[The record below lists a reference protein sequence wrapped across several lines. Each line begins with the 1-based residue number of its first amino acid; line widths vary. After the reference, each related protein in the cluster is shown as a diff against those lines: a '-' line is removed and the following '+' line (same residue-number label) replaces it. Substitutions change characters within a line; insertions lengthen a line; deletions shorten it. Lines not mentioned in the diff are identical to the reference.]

1 MALIVGVDIGGTFTD
16 LMLQD
21 EASGEVRVAKVPST
35 PADPSIAL
43 IDGLRALQVDPAQ
56 LGLIV
61 HGTTVATN
69 AVLER
74 KGAAV
79 GVIMSEGFRDVI
91 ELRRRDR
98 PDTYG
103 LRGQF
108 VPLAPR
114 ERRVEVPERT
124 DFRGAVIRTPGEG
137 ELRAAA
143 QRLLERGAEV
153 VVVSF
158 LNAYANPANERHA
171 RAVLERCW
179 PNEFVVIATDVLP
192 EIREFE
198 RTSTAVLNGYVQPL
212 IGRYL
217 SSLMASLAAA
227 GYERDVLIVQS
238 NGGVAS
244 QAVTRRNA
252 VNTILSG
259 PAAGAAAAG
268 RLGQAVGERNL
279 IACDVGGTSLDIAVV
294 VDGHPATAR
303 DAALEYGLPIR
314 VPMLDIRTVGA
325 GGGSIA
331 WIDRAGVLNI
341 GPHSAGA
348 QPGPVAY
355 GQGGTAPTVTDA
367 NLVLGRINPANAIG
381 REAGFR
387 LDVAAAR
394 RAIAQTI
401 GQPLKLEPT
410 AAAWAIL
417 QVANHKIA
425 AGIRMLTVEQ
435 GLDPRDFAL
444 MAYGGAGPLHAAA
457 LLRELE
463 VARALVPPWP
473 GITSALGCLTA
484 EVRYDFVQSVNERL
498 ERVEPETLY
507 GIMDAHVAEGRAQ
520 IVHTGVAIERV
531 DVRYQ
536 ADMAYDGQIHEV
548 RTSLPE
554 ARADRDAL
562 RAAFEAAYRAQYG
575 DVVGE
580 RAVRVVTL
588 RTAVIGVRPTLQPRP
603 QVAPPGATLEAARKE
618 VRPVYFAEGFRET
631 PIYERTRL
639 PADAD
644 FTGPAVVEQGDATT
658 VVEPGMRCRVD
669 GAANLV
675 LERVR

>member
-1 MALIVGVDIGGTFTD
+1 
-16 LMLQD
+16 
-21 EASGEVRVAKVPST
+21 
-35 PADPSIAL
+35 
-43 IDGLRALQVDPAQ
+43 
-56 LGLIV
+56 
-61 HGTTVATN
+61 
-69 AVLER
+69 
-74 KGAAV
+74 
-79 GVIMSEGFRDVI
+79 
-91 ELRRRDR
+91 
-98 PDTYG
+98 
-103 LRGQF
+103 
-108 VPLAPR
+108 
-114 ERRVEVPERT
+114 
-124 DFRGAVIRTPGEG
+124 
-137 ELRAAA
+137 
-143 QRLLERGAEV
+143 
-153 VVVSF
+153 
-158 LNAYANPANERHA
+158 
-171 RAVLERCW
+171 
-179 PNEFVVIATDVLP
+179 
-192 EIREFE
+192 
-198 RTSTAVLNGYVQPL
+198 
-212 IGRYL
+212 
-217 SSLMASLAAA
+217 
-227 GYERDVLIVQS
+227 
-238 NGGVAS
+238 
-244 QAVTRRNA
+244 
-252 VNTILSG
+252 
-259 PAAGAAAAG
+259 
-268 RLGQAVGERNL
+268 
-279 IACDVGGTSLDIAVV
+279 
-294 VDGHPATAR
+294 
-303 DAALEYGLPIR
+303 
-314 VPMLDIRTVGA
+314 
-325 GGGSIA
+325 
-331 WIDRAGVLNI
+331 
-341 GPHSAGA
+341 
-348 QPGPVAY
+348 VAY
-355 GQGGTAPTVTDA
+355 GQGGTEPTVTDA

>member
-1 MALIVGVDIGGTFTD
+1 
-16 LMLQD
+16 
-21 EASGEVRVAKVPST
+21 
-35 PADPSIAL
+35 
-43 IDGLRALQVDPAQ
+43 
-56 LGLIV
+56 
-61 HGTTVATN
+61 
-69 AVLER
+69 
-74 KGAAV
+74 
-79 GVIMSEGFRDVI
+79 
-91 ELRRRDR
+91 
-98 PDTYG
+98 
-103 LRGQF
+103 
-108 VPLAPR
+108 
-114 ERRVEVPERT
+114 
-124 DFRGAVIRTPGEG
+124 
-137 ELRAAA
+137 
-143 QRLLERGAEV
+143 
-153 VVVSF
+153 
-158 LNAYANPANERHA
+158 
-171 RAVLERCW
+171 
-179 PNEFVVIATDVLP
+179 
-192 EIREFE
+192 
-198 RTSTAVLNGYVQPL
+198 
-212 IGRYL
+212 
-217 SSLMASLAAA
+217 
-227 GYERDVLIVQS
+227 
-238 NGGVAS
+238 
-244 QAVTRRNA
+244 
-252 VNTILSG
+252 
-259 PAAGAAAAG
+259 
-268 RLGQAVGERNL
+268 
-279 IACDVGGTSLDIAVV
+279 
-294 VDGHPATAR
+294 
-303 DAALEYGLPIR
+303 
-314 VPMLDIRTVGA
+314 
-325 GGGSIA
+325 
-331 WIDRAGVLNI
+331 
-341 GPHSAGA
+341 
-348 QPGPVAY
+348 
-355 GQGGTAPTVTDA
+355 
-367 NLVLGRINPANAIG
+367 
-381 REAGFR
+381 
-387 LDVAAAR
+387 
-394 RAIAQTI
+394 
-401 GQPLKLEPT
+401 
-410 AAAWAIL
+410 
-417 QVANHKIA
+417 
-425 AGIRMLTVEQ
+425 MLTVEQ

-618 VRPVYFAEGFRET
+618 VRPVYFAEGFRDT

>member
-1 MALIVGVDIGGTFTD
+1 MALLVGVDIGGTFTD

-21 EASGEVRVAKVPST
+21 EASGAVRVAKVPST

-43 IDGLRALQVDPAQ
+43 LDGLRALQVEPARI
-56 LGLIV
+56 GLIV

-74 KGAAV
+74 TGARV

-108 VPLAPR
+108 APLAPR

-124 DFRGAVIRTPGEG
+124 DYRGRVLRTPREA

-143 QRLLERGAEV
+143 ERLLARGAEV
-153 VVVSF
+153 CVVSF
-158 LNAYANPANERHA
+158 LNAYANPDNERHA
-171 RAVLERCW
+171 QAVLERCW
-179 PNEFVVIATDVLP
+179 PNPFVVSAADVLP

-217 SSLMASLAAA
+217 TNLMASLAAA
-227 GYERDVLIVQS
+227 GYDRDVLIVQS

-244 QAVTRRNA
+244 QAVARRYA

-259 PAAGAAAAG
+259 PAAGVAAAARIG
-268 RLGQAVGERNL
+268 EDAGERNL

-294 VDGHPATAR
+294 VDGRPATAR
-303 DAALEYGLPIR
+303 EASLEYGLPIR
-314 VPMLDIRTVGA
+314 VPMLDIRTAGA

-331 WIDRAGVLNI
+331 WIDRGGVLNI

-348 QPGPVAY
+348 DPGPVAY
-355 GQGGTAPTVTDA
+355 GQGGTRPTVTDA
-367 NLVLGRINPANAIG
+367 NLVLGRINAAQAIG
-381 REAGFR
+381 RAAGYR
-387 LDVAAAR
+387 LDVDAAAR
-394 RAIAQTI
+394 AIAETI
-401 GQPLKLEPT
+401 GRPLRLDAT
-410 AAAWAIL
+410 GAAWAIL

-425 AGIRMLTVEQ
+425 AAIRMLTVQQ
-435 GLDPRDFAL
+435 GLDPRDFTL
-444 MAYGGAGPLHAAA
+444 LAYGGAGPLHAAA

-484 EVRYDFVQSVNERL
+484 DVRHDFVQSVNELLERL
-498 ERVEPETLY
+498 EPAALY
-507 GIMDAHVAEGRAQ
+507 RIMDGHVAEGRAL
-520 IVHTGVAIERV
+520 IERTGVAIARISAV
-531 DVRYQ
+531 YQ
-536 ADMAYDGQIHEV
+536 ADLAYDGQIHEV
-548 RTSLPE
+548 RTTLP
-554 ARADRDAL
+554 AAPGDRAPN
-562 RAAFEAAYRAQYG
+562 RAAFEDAYREQYG

-580 RAVRVVTL
+580 RAIRVVTL
-588 RTAVIGVRPTLQPRP
+588 RTAVSGERPTTAPRP
-603 QVAPPGATLEAARKE
+603 EPPPPGATLERACSGR
-618 VRPVYFAEGFRET
+618 RPVYFAEGFRDT
-631 PIYERTRL
+631 PIYDRARL
-639 PADAD
+639 PAHAD
-644 FTGPAVVEQGDATT
+644 FAGPTVIEQADATT
-658 VVEPGMRCRVD
+658 VLEPAMRCRVD
-669 GAANLV
+669 RAGNLV
-675 LERVR
+675 LERLR